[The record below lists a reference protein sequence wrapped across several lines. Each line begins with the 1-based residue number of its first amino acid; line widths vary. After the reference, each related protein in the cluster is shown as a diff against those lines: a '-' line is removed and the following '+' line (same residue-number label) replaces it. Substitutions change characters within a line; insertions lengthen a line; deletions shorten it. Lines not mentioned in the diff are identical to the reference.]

1 MSAYRCW
8 EETAMINDVLEFK
21 RSLVG
26 SGYPD
31 DFLAKY
37 KTVKCLAHGENGE
50 TLIVES
56 KEDTELYIAKV
67 LPGGASDEGVIL
79 ETLSHPALP
88 RFIARFSGNG
98 VHIMVREYVDG
109 LPLDETVDSH
119 ALSDA
124 ETVAVG
130 IQLCE
135 VLTYLHTQTPP
146 IIHRDVKPQNVIL
159 CPDGKI
165 KLIDFGI
172 SRRYKENSA
181 KDTVF
186 SGTSDFA
193 PPEQYGF
200 TQTDARADIYSLGML
215 IKFLLTGGSESVGI
229 ENRRLARVVKRC
241 TAFTPRWRYQSAKS
255 VKRALLA
262 ETPKQMRKNAALFA
276 AAMLLLGALLGRF
289 AVPAVESRIAE
300 AQAEASGIAQEYAR
314 AEEYG
319 FIPAELAAA
328 DPDKTVV
335 TWEQYCAMLGNMIS
349 AYDETL
355 LPEWERMTASAPNTQ
370 MKRDGGMMSLL
381 FAAEL
386 MDIDSFNTGAS
397 PAFAD
402 YAPEV
407 WDNVTMDYPVFDFRQ
422 PKEIT
427 RDCYDDNYVGPS
439 YDFCVRRVSNV
450 TGKPLLEFDR
460 RGDLRLS
467 EPFTLREAAQAVLRL
482 YESAN

>member
-1 MSAYRCW
+1 M
-8 EETAMINDVLEFK
+8 TNDALEFK
-21 RSLVG
+21 RSFVG
-26 SGYPD
+26 SGYPAG
-31 DFLAKY
+31 FLSKY
-37 KTVKCLAHGENGE
+37 KTVKCLARGGSGE
-50 TLIVES
+50 TLIVEGR
-56 KEDTELYIAKV
+56 EDAELYVAKV
-67 LPGGASDEGVIL
+67 LPEGMSGEGAIL
-79 ETLSHPALP
+79 EALSHPALP
-88 RFIARFSGNG
+88 RFVARFSENG
-98 VHIMVREYVDG
+98 AHIMVREYVDG
-109 LPLDETVDSH
+109 LPLNEAVDPH

-124 ETVAVG
+124 ETISIG
-130 IQLCE
+130 IQLCDA
-135 VLTYLHTQTPP
+135 LTYLHTQSPP
-146 IIHRDVKPQNVIL
+146 VIHRDVKPQNVIL
-159 CPDGKI
+159 CPDGRI

-172 SRRYKENSA
+172 SRRYKENAA

-186 SGTSDFA
+186 SGTNDFA

-200 TQTDARADIYSLGML
+200 AQTDARADIYSLGML
-215 IKFLLTGGSESVGI
+215 LKFLLTDGSESAGI
-229 ENRRLARVVKRC
+229 QNRRLARVVKRC
-241 TAFTPRWRYQSAKS
+241 TAFSPRWRYQSAQS

-262 ETPKQMRKNAALFA
+262 ETPKQIRKTAVLFA

-289 AVPAVESRIAE
+289 AAPAVESRIAE
-300 AQAEASGIAQEYAR
+300 AQAKASGITQEYAR
-314 AEEYG
+314 AEECA
-319 FIPAELAAA
+319 FIPAELTAA

-335 TWEQYCAMLGNMIS
+335 TWEQYCTMLGNMIS

-355 LPEWERMTASAPNTQ
+355 LPEWEQMTASAPNTQ

-386 MDIDSFNTGAS
+386 MGIDSFNADAP

-402 YAPEV
+402 YAPKV
-407 WDNVTMDYPVFDFRQ
+407 WDNVTMDYPVFDFRR

-482 YESAN
+482 YESAE